1 MNVKKWFEDGTGL
14 KIKELRYVKT
24 PPLPYNIYIDD
35 MTYRGADRLN
45 NIIEHNITFEH
56 YHNGIK
62 ESKEKII
69 EDFLNK
75 EEIQF
80 DKSREWLDEE
90 EIWVTI
96 YELEPYLEKIRKES
110 DK

>member
-1 MNVKKWFEDGTGL
+1 MNVKKWFEDGTSL

-24 PPLPYNIYIDD
+24 PSLPYNIFIDD

-45 NIIEHNITFEH
+45 NIIAHNITLEH
-56 YHNGIK
+56 YHNGVEK
-62 ESKEKII
+62 SNEKII
-69 EDFLNK
+69 DDFLNR

-80 DKSREWLDEE
+80 DKSREWLEE
-90 EIWVTI
+90 EKTWITI
-96 YELEPYLEKIRKES
+96 YELEPFLEKIRKES

>member
-24 PPLPYNIYIDD
+24 PPLPYNIFIDD

-45 NIIEHNITFEH
+45 NIIEHNITLEH
-56 YHNGIK
+56 YHNAVK

-75 EEIQF
+75 
-80 DKSREWLDEE
+80 E

-96 YELEPYLEKIRKES
+96 YELEPYLEKIRKER
-110 DK
+110 D

>member
-1 MNVKKWFEDGTGL
+1 MDVKKWFEDGTGL

-35 MTYRGADRLN
+35 MTCRGADRLN

-96 YELEPYLEKIRKES
+96 YELEPYLEKIRKER
-110 DK
+110 D